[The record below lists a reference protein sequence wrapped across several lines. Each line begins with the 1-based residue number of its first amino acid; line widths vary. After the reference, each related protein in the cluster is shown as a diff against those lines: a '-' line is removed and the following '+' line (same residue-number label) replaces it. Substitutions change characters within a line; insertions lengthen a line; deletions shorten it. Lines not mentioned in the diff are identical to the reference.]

1 MFGGG
6 SCFGPD
12 RLSAVAVGMWI
23 SVPAPWLHLP
33 LLSPHARP
41 APIKPGKSRLIV
53 AKGTR
58 IRRSNPRHPRG
69 PVEPAFGVNAHPALV
84 DDRHHPVAI
93 ELHFVEP
100 VRPDRGRA
108 LAAKAGPAVKSV
120 PATRSR
126 CRVPLCQDFGMPLFS
141 VSRRG
146 AFHSLFSEETRAP
159 ALDWARRP
167 QLAPAQPVIPPRC
180 RISACALAE
189 PA

>member
-1 MFGGG
+1 MASADARRRSRARQRCR
-6 SCFGPD
+6 SCWLPRRSRPSG
-12 RLSAVAVGMWI
+12 A
-23 SVPAPWLHLP
+23 SVPREPEQCP
-33 LLSPHARP
+33 
-41 APIKPGKSRLIV
+41 
-53 AKGTR
+53 
-58 IRRSNPRHPRG
+58 NPRR
-69 PVEPAFGVNAHPALV
+69 PVEAASGVNAHIAV
-84 DDRHHPVAI
+84 IDDAHHPVAI

-100 VRPDRGRA
+100 VRPDRRRA